1 VASRLAS
8 QKQCLHLHG
17 SQAVSRANGPGL
29 RGVLWL
35 QGCTLGC
42 PGCFNPD
49 THSQIGGELW
59 SIETAVNWA
68 AQLPPDVR
76 GITISGGEPLQQ
88 IVPLSEFLIQ
98 LRSTTTL
105 SIVVFTG
112 FEMPETRRMP
122 AAPDLLASIDVLI
135 TGRYI
140 EDVRVARSLV
150 GSANKTLHF
159 LTGRYTTADFW
170 EIPEAEITV
179 AADGEI
185 SFSGIDPMNWG

>member
-1 VASRLAS
+1 LAS
-8 QKQCLHLHG
+8 KKQCLHLHS
-17 SQAVSRANGPGL
+17 SQAASRANGPGL

-49 THSQIGGELW
+49 THSNNGGELW
-59 SIETAVNWA
+59 SIDTAVNWA
-68 AQLPPDVR
+68 VQLPPGVT

-88 IVPLSEFLIQ
+88 IDPLSEFLSRVR
-98 LRSTTTL
+98 LTTTL

-112 FEMPETRRMP
+112 FGMFEIQRMP

-140 EDVRVARSLV
+140 EDLRVAHSLV
-150 GSANKTLHF
+150 GSANKRLHF
-159 LTGRYTTADFW
+159 LTSRYTTVDFR
-170 EIPEAEITV
+170 EIPEAEIIV
-179 AADGEI
+179 AVDGEI
-185 SFSGIDPMNWG
+185 SFSGIDPLKWD